1 MSSTSDSTSPNPLD
15 AISYGVGSDVG
26 RSRDENQDSFGVIKQ
41 EGLKFFMVA
50 DGMGGVKGGA
60 IASSIAVKTVE
71 QCFSSSNAYSP
82 EAVVASLSSANA
94 DIFKRGSEDESFQGM
109 GTTFVGLAFSEKKM
123 IITNVGD
130 SRAYRIRGEKIVQ
143 LTEDHT
149 LVNDLLKS
157 GAISKEQAVNH
168 PVGHMLTRSLGP
180 CPDVDVDSFVCE
192 DGPAASDRYVICS
205 DGLYNVVKNEEILKI
220 VSTASI
226 DESIQQLISLANER
240 GGPDN
245 ITVIIVQIDSSFPAQ
260 ASDFVEATYPKT
272 RTRKLPSA
280 DAYDIRATRESYR
293 TREVPRE
300 HDDAEVSVS
309 ATAGPFGKVKP
320 LAPTVMNASRIFPT
334 LKWTGFI
341 MLGLVSGFLLSE
353 MVAYLSNSRE
363 QVVRTVLINPMAT
376 ELAQIDLVKYPSS
389 VPELQGEL
397 FAQERMTDTL
407 VGLELPENLGNS
419 SAISKSQMDGVIERK
434 KSVEDSI
441 VTLTAYLNSVE
452 VINRAKLKNDKTRV
466 EAQIQNLE
474 GIVDRLTKA
483 VATGSKNLAMWI
495 SRQKKLDDS
504 DPVDMA
510 SEIAFGSKVVKEKK
524 EMFEKATWAYLRE
537 VEVWRFNPNDKELA
551 QRVSQLGKAREQ
563 RRLELAGI
571 IKVAVVEGKSKG
583 EEDLS
588 KLSAELEKV
597 EVELEA
603 SKAELEFLVKVLAG
617 DDRALKA
624 FKEELRRRL
633 DLAHSELSEL
643 EKLLKSQ

>member
-1 MSSTSDSTSPNPLD
+1 
-15 AISYGVGSDVG
+15 
-26 RSRDENQDSFGVIKQ
+26 
-41 EGLKFFMVA
+41 
-50 DGMGGVKGGA
+50 
-60 IASSIAVKTVE
+60 
-71 QCFSSSNAYSP
+71 
-82 EAVVASLSSANA
+82 
-94 DIFKRGSEDESFQGM
+94 
-109 GTTFVGLAFSEKKM
+109 
-123 IITNVGD
+123 
-130 SRAYRIRGEKIVQ
+130 
-143 LTEDHT
+143 
-149 LVNDLLKS
+149 
-157 GAISKEQAVNH
+157 
-168 PVGHMLTRSLGP
+168 
-180 CPDVDVDSFVCE
+180 
-192 DGPAASDRYVICS
+192 
-205 DGLYNVVKNEEILKI
+205 
-220 VSTASI
+220 
-226 DESIQQLISLANER
+226 
-240 GGPDN
+240 
-245 ITVIIVQIDSSFPAQ
+245 
-260 ASDFVEATYPKT
+260 
-272 RTRKLPSA
+272 
-280 DAYDIRATRESYR
+280 
-293 TREVPRE
+293 
-300 HDDAEVSVS
+300 
-309 ATAGPFGKVKP
+309 
-320 LAPTVMNASRIFPT
+320 
-334 LKWTGFI
+334 
-341 MLGLVSGFLLSE
+341 
-353 MVAYLSNSRE
+353 
-363 QVVRTVLINPMAT
+363 
-376 ELAQIDLVKYPSS
+376 
-389 VPELQGEL
+389 
-397 FAQERMTDTL
+397 
-407 VGLELPENLGNS
+407 
-419 SAISKSQMDGVIERK
+419 MDGVIERK